1 MEKHPSIAKIL
12 EYRELY
18 KLKSTYIEPLLKHAK
33 SSPQNRIHTS
43 FIHTGTSTGRLSSKE
58 PNLQN
63 IPVKTELGREIRK
76 GFVAKEGYTLV
87 GVDYSQIELRLL
99 AHFSGDKAMVEAFC
113 SDLDIHRQ
121 TALKLFGEEHAD
133 TKRSVA
139 KSINFGLLY
148 GMGPKKLSD
157 TLGIGTKEAKS
168 YIESYF
174 ETFPTIKEYLSSIAE
189 FAKKEGYVE
198 TLLGRRRYFD
208 FEHANGMQYAM
219 YEREAINT
227 VFQGSAADLIK
238 LSMNKIMQ
246 TYVNDDAKLLLQIH
260 DELIFEVKKEN
271 ALAFSQTIKEV
282 MEHIYTLNVPLR
294 VSVALGKNW
303 GELK

>member
-1 MEKHPSIAKIL
+1 M
-12 EYRELY
+12 
-18 KLKSTYIEPLLKHAK
+18 
-33 SSPQNRIHTS
+33 
-43 FIHTGTSTGRLSSKE
+43 HTGTSTGRLSSKE

-63 IPVKTELGREIRK
+63 IPVKTGLGREIRT

-99 AHFSGDKAMVEAFC
+99 AHFSTDKAMVEAFC
-113 SDLDIHRQ
+113 NYLDIHRQ

-133 TKRSVA
+133 VKRGVA

-157 TLGIGTKEAKS
+157 TLGISTKEAKS

-174 ETFPTIKEYLSSIAE
+174 DTFPTIKNYLASIAE
-189 FAKKEGYVE
+189 KAKQEGFVQ
-198 TLLGRRRYFD
+198 TLLGRKRYFD
-208 FEHANGMQYAM
+208 FAHANGMQFAM

-227 VFQGSAADLIK
+227 VFQGSAADIIK
-238 LSMNKIMQ
+238 LSMNKIMKEC
-246 TYVNDDAKLLLQIH
+246 VDEEAKLLLQIH
-260 DELIFEVKKEN
+260 DELIFEVKGER
-271 ALAFSQTIKEV
+271 ALSFAAEVKGV
-282 MEHIYTLNVPLR
+282 MENIYALHVPLR